1 MCITYINFLILI
13 LLTILISV
21 NSAILN
27 EDDKLILIQVEY
39 GYNISNFSL
48 EVLNRDDA
56 EINDFL
62 SSRIAFMNGS
72 SFDNEIFDVYS
83 AYINKYWMFIVNSS
97 SVVDSL
103 LERDDYKKNELYIN
117 GIIVPKSLNYKM
129 PEKNNNKKIPIFIV
143 NDNITENL
151 SIYDIRYMNKHTYFL
166 FAIERAISTYP
177 ETLFLVISIILIIV
191 GLGMTVYWKIKMK
204 SLARINI
211 LYLHRF
217 LYLIP
222 FFMTFVSI
230 TLIVKAVDIRGRDPN
245 IEYEDSIYV
254 DTALITL
261 SAIYKTILWFL
272 ILMVSLGWRISIQSL
287 RREDLKFFTK
297 MFLLIYVVMC
307 LDQIIDSTGVKV
319 WVFHLSEIKNIIFY
333 AGMMILL
340 LKKVSKTIRFL
351 ERKLYFARALTLE
364 YVEALVY
371 KIKLMNQFKLMLFI
385 YIGVYILVL
394 IIHKTAVAPYDS
406 SLLETF
412 DYTTVDFFLSVYLLL
427 LFRPTQLPP
436 NFSVD
441 LGNNVDED
449 IGIIYKAFLPQYNSI
464 NNAFKENPK
473 DIQNLKGKNI
483 PILVL
488 GPCLSRNDTGGE
500 AEININNYINNIEVG
515 FAT

>member
-1 MCITYINFLILI
+1 MCISYIYFLILI
-13 LLTILISV
+13 FLTILISV
-21 NSAILN
+21 NSAVLN
-27 EDDKLILIQVEY
+27 EDDKLNLIQVEY
-39 GYNISNFSL
+39 GYNITNFDL

-72 SFDNEIFDVYS
+72 SFDNEIFDIYS
-83 AYINKYWMFIVNSS
+83 VYINKYWMFIVNSS
-97 SVVDSL
+97 SVADSL

-143 NDNITENL
+143 NDNITEAL
-151 SIYDIRYMNKHTYFL
+151 SVYDIRYMNKHTYFL
-166 FAIERAISTYP
+166 FEIKRAISNYP
-177 ETLFLVISIILIIV
+177 ETLFLVISILLIIV
-191 GLGMTVYWKIKMK
+191 SLGMAIYWKITMK

-211 LYLHRF
+211 LALHKF
-217 LYLIP
+217 LYTIP
-222 FFMTFVSI
+222 FLMTFVSI

-261 SAIYKTILWFL
+261 SAIYKTILWFF
-272 ILMVSLGWRISIQSL
+272 ILLVSLGWKISIQIL
-287 RREDLKFFTK
+287 RREDCKFLMK
-297 MFLLIYVVMC
+297 MFLLIYIVMC

-333 AGMMILL
+333 AGIMFLL
-340 LKKVSKTIRFL
+340 MKKISKIISFL
-351 ERKLYFARALTLE
+351 ERKLYLSRALTLE

-385 YIGVYILVL
+385 YIGVYLIVL
-394 IIHKTAVAPYDS
+394 IIHKTVAGPYDS

-412 DYTTVDFFLSVYLLL
+412 DYTTVDFFLSIYFLLI
-427 LFRPTQLPP
+427 FRPRQLPP
-436 NFSVD
+436 NFNFD
-441 LGNNVDED
+441 FGNNVEED
-449 IGIIYKAFLPQYNSI
+449 IGLIYKAFLPKYSAI
-464 NNAFKENPK
+464 NYTFKENPIE
-473 DIQNLKGKNI
+473 IQNLKGKNI
-483 PILVL
+483 PIIVL
-488 GPCLSRNDTGGE
+488 GPCLSRLDTGGE
-500 AEININNYINNIEVG
+500 AEININNYINNIEIG

>member
-1 MCITYINFLILI
+1 MVILNYQILIILTLIL
-13 LLTILISV
+13 TI
-21 NSAILN
+21 NSSMLK
-27 EDDKLILIQVEY
+27 EDDKLFLIQTEY
-39 GYNISNFSL
+39 QFNITKFNVT
-48 EVLNRDDA
+48 VLNRDEA
-56 EINDFL
+56 EINDHLF
-62 SSRIAFMNGS
+62 SSLAFMNNTDS
-72 SFDNEIFDVYS
+72 DKIIFDLYS
-83 AYINKYWMFIVNSS
+83 NYINKYWIFLVNSS
-97 SVVDSL
+97 EVANQL
-103 LERDDYKKNELYIN
+103 LLKEDYKKNELTIN
-117 GIIVPKSLNYKM
+117 GIIIPKRLNYEM
-129 PEKNNNKKIPIFIV
+129 PIENNNKNIPIIIV
-143 NDNITENL
+143 DDNYTDFL
-151 SIYDIRYMNKHTYFL
+151 YSYDIRNINKHIYFI
-166 FAIERAISTYP
+166 FEIKRAIPNYP
-177 ETLFLVISIILIIV
+177 ETYLLIIAILSLLISIALF
-191 GLGMTVYWKIKMK
+191 VYWKILMK
-204 SLARINI
+204 KTRHIYVLSIHKFMLA
-211 LYLHRF
+211 
-217 LYLIP
+217 IP
-222 FFMTFVSI
+222 FFIFLLSI
-230 TLIVKAVDIRGRDPN
+230 SLLIKAVDIKGQDPYR
-245 IEYEDSIYV
+245 EYEGSVYI
-254 DTALITL
+254 DTALTTL
-261 SAIYKTILWFL
+261 DAIYRTILWFL
-272 ILMVSLGWRISIQSL
+272 ILLMCCGWKISIQNL
-287 RREDLKFFTK
+287 GREDLKFLMK
-297 MFLLIYVVMC
+297 IFLVIYIAMC

-394 IIHKTAVAPYDS
+394 IIHKTAAAPYDS

-412 DYTTVDFFLSVYLLL
+412 DYTTVDFFLSVYFLL

-500 AEININNYINNIEVG
+500 AEININNYINNIEIG

>member
-1 MCITYINFLILI
+1 MVIIFPIFL
-13 LLTILISV
+13 
-21 NSAILN
+21 
-27 EDDKLILIQVEY
+27 
-39 GYNISNFSL
+39 L

-272 ILMVSLGWRISIQSL
+272 ILMVSLGWKISIQSL
-287 RREDLKFFTK
+287 RREDLKF
-297 MFLLIYVVMC
+297 L
-307 LDQIIDSTGVKV
+307 
-319 WVFHLSEIKNIIFY
+319 
-333 AGMMILL
+333 
-340 LKKVSKTIRFL
+340 
-351 ERKLYFARALTLE
+351 
-364 YVEALVY
+364 
-371 KIKLMNQFKLMLFI
+371 
-385 YIGVYILVL
+385 
-394 IIHKTAVAPYDS
+394 
-406 SLLETF
+406 
-412 DYTTVDFFLSVYLLL
+412 
-427 LFRPTQLPP
+427 
-436 NFSVD
+436 
-441 LGNNVDED
+441 
-449 IGIIYKAFLPQYNSI
+449 
-464 NNAFKENPK
+464 
-473 DIQNLKGKNI
+473 
-483 PILVL
+483 
-488 GPCLSRNDTGGE
+488 
-500 AEININNYINNIEVG
+500 
-515 FAT
+515 